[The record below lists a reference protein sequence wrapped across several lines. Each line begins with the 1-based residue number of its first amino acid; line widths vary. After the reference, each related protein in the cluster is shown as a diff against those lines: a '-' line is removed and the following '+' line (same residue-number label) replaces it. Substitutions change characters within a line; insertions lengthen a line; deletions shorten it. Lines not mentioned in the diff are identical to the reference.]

1 MSGSGPG
8 AQGVRLG
15 ESRKVGDNR
24 SMQLIEE
31 LQRQL
36 AGEQSLFRAQLLR
49 EDIARLTRLVEL
61 ARSTPEFAAF
71 RQAALRIGWTQG
83 DARTQELAGPLDD
96 LLGAV
101 HAYCGGMSDAAQQAR
116 IGEAWLA
123 LHRLRMERLVG
134 CLSTPVPK
142 PLD

>member
-1 MSGSGPG
+1 
-8 AQGVRLG
+8 
-15 ESRKVGDNR
+15 
-24 SMQLIEE
+24 MQLIEE

-49 EDIARLTRLVEL
+49 EDIARLTRLAEL

-83 DARTQELAGPLDD
+83 DARTQELAGPLGD
-96 LLGAV
+96 LLAAV
-101 HAYCGGMSDAAQQAR
+101 HAYCGGTNDTAQEAR
-116 IGEAWLA
+116 IGDAWVA